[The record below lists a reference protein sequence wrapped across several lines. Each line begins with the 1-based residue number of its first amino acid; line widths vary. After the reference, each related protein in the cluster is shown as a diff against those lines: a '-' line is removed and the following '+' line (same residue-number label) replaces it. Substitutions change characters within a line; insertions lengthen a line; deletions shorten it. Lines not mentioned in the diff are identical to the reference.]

1 MNRLA
6 TANSADELAT
16 PSAAPRKRSAL
27 MKRFLKF
34 LIIGFLILVCAIVY
48 VRKIE
53 PNWVDIT
60 QVSVTIPQLGAE
72 FEGYKIVQITD
83 VHADNWM
90 NADRLSRLVATVNR
104 QAPDLIAMTGDYVTK
119 GAEEFAPTLQAFDGL
134 KAKDA
139 VLAVLGN
146 HDQWTDAA
154 LLTQA
159 LQNAQVE
166 VLKNAIH
173 TVQRGTARLNIAGV
187 GDVWSGQ
194 ADLPGVIQ
202 QMPTLGPAIM
212 LAHEPDFADETSA
225 TGRFSLQLS
234 GHSHGGQVHLPL
246 VPRVVPRMA
255 EKYPSGRYQV
265 GELVQ
270 YTSRGVGMVHPRIRF
285 NCRPEVTVLTLHSA
299 A

>member
-1 MNRLA
+1 MDGLA
-6 TANSADELAT
+6 IANSADEFVTTAG
-16 PSAAPRKRSAL
+16 APPKRNAP

-34 LIIGFLILVCAIVY
+34 LTIGFLILVCAIFY

-60 QVSVTIPQLGAE
+60 QVAVTIPQLGAE

-90 NADRLSRLVATVNR
+90 NADRLSRLVTTINQ
-104 QAPDLIAMTGDYVTK
+104 QAPDLIALTGDYVTK
-119 GAEEFAPTLQAFDGL
+119 GAEEFAPTLQALDGL

-146 HDQWTDAA
+146 HDQWTDPA
-154 LLTQA
+154 LLTRA

-194 ADLPGVIQ
+194 ADLATVVQ
-202 QMPTLGPAIM
+202 QMPAAGPAIM
-212 LAHEPDFADETSA
+212 LAHEPDFADDTAA

-246 VPRVVPRMA
+246 VPRVVPRLA

-285 NCRPEVTVLTLHSA
+285 NCRPEVTVLTLHGA

>member
-1 MNRLA
+1 
-6 TANSADELAT
+6 
-16 PSAAPRKRSAL
+16 

-34 LIIGFLILVCAIVY
+34 LTIGFLVLVCAIVY
-48 VRKIE
+48 VRKVE
-53 PNWVDIT
+53 PNWVDIS
-60 QVSVTIPQLGAE
+60 QISVTIPQLAPE

-90 NADRLSRLVATVNR
+90 NADRLATIVATVNR
-104 QAPDLIAMTGDYVTK
+104 QAPDLIALTGDYVTK
-119 GAEEFAPTLQAFDGL
+119 GAEEFAPTLQVFDGF

-139 VLAVLGN
+139 VIAVLGN
-146 HDQWTDAA
+146 HDQWTNPA

-159 LQNAQVE
+159 LEKANVE

-173 TVQRGTARLNIAGV
+173 TVQRGAARLNVAGV
-187 GDVWSGQ
+187 GDVWSEQ
-194 ADLPGVIQ
+194 ADLPAVIG
-202 QMPTLGPAIM
+202 QMPALGPAIM
-212 LAHEPDFADETSA
+212 LAHEPDFADETAA

-234 GHSHGGQVHLPL
+234 GHSHGGQVHLPF
-246 VPRVVPRMA
+246 VKRVVPRLA

-265 GELVQ
+265 GDLVQ

-299 A
+299 G